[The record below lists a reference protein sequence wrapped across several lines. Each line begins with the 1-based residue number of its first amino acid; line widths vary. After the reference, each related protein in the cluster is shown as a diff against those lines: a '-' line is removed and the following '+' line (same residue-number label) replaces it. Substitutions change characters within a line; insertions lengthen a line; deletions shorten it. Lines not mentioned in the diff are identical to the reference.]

1 MLKGNK
7 RTDWDF
13 FARVEV
19 VTVSALCETDSTCC
33 TCIYPSIRCRVI
45 RAGRARVGRL
55 CNTAGVNTRDIRHV
69 VIVHIGH
76 ITGAA
81 KTAALESGQVRSET
95 GSRTRFSYGF
105 STVLGEAIRNIRAVG
120 RSSGTIRFV
129 DGSVIFLRLHL
140 VTGIRER
147 IQIDIVQHLT
157 RNVRCRSREYCCRDH
172 RDDH

>member
-7 RTDWDF
+7 RTDRDF

-19 VTVSALCETDSTCC
+19 VAVRTLCETDSTCG
-33 TCIYPSIRCRVI
+33 TCIYPSCCCIVI
-45 RAGRARVGRL
+45 RTGRTGVRRFR
-55 CNTAGVNTRDIRHV
+55 NTAGINTGDIRHV

-95 GSRTRFSYGF
+95 GSRTGFSYGF